1 MQVPVKWMAPE
12 SIADRVYTSA
22 SDVWSFGVL
31 LWEIFTLAERPYPD
45 MTAEAA
51 VNAVLRGYRLPR
63 PERCSEDAY
72 VLMLQCWQAHA
83 SDRPKFVAV
92 HELLRSHAI
101 SAYNSRMG
109 GIQLDNDTNEEGT
122 EL

>member
-12 SIADRVYTSA
+12 SIVDRLYTSA

-31 LWEIFTLAERPYPD
+31 LWEIFTLAERPYTD
-45 MTAEAA
+45 MTAEAS

-63 PERCSEDAY
+63 PERCNEDAY

-83 SDRPKFVAV
+83 SDRPKFAVV
-92 HELLRSHAI
+92 HEMLLNSVHA
-101 SAYNSRMG
+101 SSSRIN
-109 GIQLDNDTNEEGT
+109 GIQLDNDQEGT